1 MKCLLFTAAFETT
14 VDLFLMNVQ
23 LEHTA
28 VRSPGSCLLPQLL
41 SFTRTGTAFPSPTA
55 APGLTMG
62 PGTPQAVSR
71 YFLNKWGVHSRIS
84 ISPRMPFL
92 F

>member
-28 VRSPGSCLLPQLL
+28 VRSPGSCLLPSSSASRGQGQRSPLPLQRQDLPWGLAHLRL
-41 SFTRTGTAFPSPTA
+41 SVDIF
-55 APGLTMG
+55 
-62 PGTPQAVSR
+62 
-71 YFLNKWGVHSRIS
+71 
-84 ISPRMPFL
+84 
-92 F
+92 